1 MLGDVIFETEE
12 KAIGTRVLDEE
23 GTIELSVQG
32 KGTLLG
38 TECSFTATRK
48 ATPGGSSTL
57 RGEGHSLIMTP
68 AGDLVTMKSIY
79 VASIIGPVLS
89 SRGIALFQTASATLK
104 RLNALVGVF
113 ESDQNQSE
121 GTGTTKVWEWK

>member
-1 MLGDVIFETEE
+1 MLGDLIFETDE

-79 VASIIGPVLS
+79 VAAIIGPVLS
-89 SRGIALFQTASATLK
+89 ARGIALFQTASATFK

-113 ESDQNQSE
+113 ESDQNQTE

>member
-1 MLGDVIFETEE
+1 MLGEVILETEE
-12 KAIGTRVLDEE
+12 KTIGTRILDED

-32 KGTLLG
+32 KGSLLG
-38 TECSFTATRK
+38 IECSLTATRK

-79 VASIIGPVLS
+79 VASIVGPVLS
-89 SRGIALFQTASATLK
+89 TRGIALFQTASATFK
-104 RLNALVGVF
+104 RLNGVVGVF

-121 GTGTTKVWEWK
+121 GTGTTRVWGWK